1 MTSAATGNP
10 AARPGDE
17 RVQLS
22 QEELDKLSSDSEGG
36 PAQRLGGWL
45 GWLVAV
51 ACFAISAYALY
62 WTQFAINTTTY
73 RSSFLALNLALIFI
87 LYPIL
92 RVIPGKPTAARWP
105 TREEIGMGAIYAA
118 LMTYLLHH
126 PDPRFTIFGRDT
138 AAYLLGLVV
147 AAGFVVSPFLTRVPR
162 LAKIQVFDWVF
173 AAVAIWTAA
182 YLTLNIEDFKTRA
195 MRPTPEELVLGLTL
209 ILLILEATRRTV
221 GWILPAI
228 TVAFLMYG
236 YAGSGWL
243 IPDALEHRGF
253 TLSRIIGQNF
263 LTLEGI
269 FTTPMDVAATF
280 IILFTVYG
288 AVLDRGGA
296 GKFFIDWAFALF
308 GKKPNPAAPGRA
320 VVASG
325 FLLGTVSG
333 SGVATTVTVASLAWP
348 MLKKAGY
355 PPNIAGGML
364 SAAGIGATLS
374 PPTLGAAAFI
384 IAEFLDIEYIQVLI
398 FAMIPTILYY
408 VSCWL
413 MTEADARRLGI
424 KATQTTQQ
432 TLWAITYMGWYH
444 FISLGAIALLLALG
458 MSSFMAVFW
467 SIAIAFC
474 LSMIREESRLV
485 TVPAFIFGVVAG
497 LATTAFGY
505 TAMPRALGLHELFDG
520 RLSVGMFWGMAAAI
534 AFSGAQWLTAT
545 RAGRTPAED
554 TSRMIEALTDGARST
569 LGIVATCACAGI
581 IVSIVNLSGIGQTIS
596 TIMVSWGGGNVFLI
610 LLMAAF
616 AMWILGLSVPV
627 TASYIIAAVMLV
639 PALVA
644 VGVQPHA
651 AHMFMFYYAVLAD
664 VSPPTALAP
673 FAAAAICGGE
683 PFRTTMQA
691 WKYTLP
697 AFLVPF
703 MFCLTPEGAQLLIYT
718 ATMEGPKINLIAPGS
733 LGDWANILWLTITGC
748 IALVGFCIAFTG
760 QAIDQA
766 NVVERVL
773 AGIGGGLL
781 LASAPWADAAGFA
794 VLGLALAIHWFRLR
808 GRPRGPAPSAA

>member
-1 MTSAATGNP
+1 MTKSATAP
-10 AARPGDE
+10 AAANDDKIT
-17 RVQLS
+17 LS

-36 PAQRLGGWL
+36 AARRATGFVGWL
-45 GWLVAV
+45 TAV
-51 ACFAISAYALY
+51 SCFAISAYALY

-73 RSSFLALNLALIFI
+73 RSSFLAICLALVFI
-87 LYPIL
+87 LYPML
-92 RVIPGKPTAARWP
+92 KMPPDGRVETRMPTWEELAVGLVSAGLMLYLMWSQGIYPGGT
-105 TREEIGMGAIYAA
+105 
-118 LMTYLLHH
+118 
-126 PDPRFTIFGRDT
+126 PRNQSPFAFGLAVVVIACF
-138 AAYLLGLVV
+138 AAYPLMVMNRTV
-147 AAGFVVSPFLTRVPR
+147 AR
-162 LAKIQVFDWVF
+162 LQIIDWVF
-173 AAVAIWTAA
+173 VAVALYTSL
-182 YLTLNIEDFKTRA
+182 YLTLNIEEFKTRA
-195 MRPTPEELVLGLTL
+195 MRPSADELVLGLAL
-209 ILLILEATRRTV
+209 IILILEATRRTV

-228 TVAFLMYG
+228 TILFLLYG
-236 YAGSGWL
+236 YYGSGWL

-253 TLSRIIGQNF
+253 SLARIIGQNY

-269 FTTPMDVAATF
+269 LTTPMDVAATF

-308 GKKPNPAAPGRA
+308 GKNPGPAAPGRA

-355 PPNIAGGML
+355 PPNVAGGML

-384 IAEFLDIEYIQVLI
+384 IAEFLDIDYLQVLI
-398 FAMIPTILYY
+398 FAMIPTLLYY

-413 MTEADARRLGI
+413 MTEADSRKLGI
-424 KATQTTQQ
+424 RSTQTTQQ

-444 FISLGAIALLLALG
+444 FISLGAIAVLLVIG

-467 SIAIAFC
+467 SIAIAFA
-474 LSMIREESRLV
+474 LSMLRSESRLV
-485 TVPAFIFGVVAG
+485 TIPAFVFGIVAG
-497 LATTAFGY
+497 IAATAFGY
-505 TAMPRALGLHELFDG
+505 TAIPRSLDLHELFDG
-520 RLSVGMFWGMAAAI
+520 RVSVGVFWGMAAAML
-534 AFSGAQWLTAT
+534 FSGIQWLLQK
-545 RAGRTPAED
+545 RAGRTPDAD
-554 TSRMIEALTDGARST
+554 TSRLIEGLTDGARST

-596 TIMVSWGGGNVFLI
+596 TIIVSWGAGNTLLI

-639 PALVA
+639 PALVS

-691 WKYTLP
+691 WKYTMP

-703 MFCLTPEGAQLLIYT
+703 MFCLSPEGAQLLIYT
-718 ATMEGPKINLIAPGS
+718 ATMDGPKVTLIAPAGF
-733 LGDWANILWLTITGC
+733 GDWMNILWLTITGC
-748 IALVGFCIAFTG
+748 VALVGFCVGFTG
-760 QAIDQA
+760 YGYRHA
-766 NVVERVL
+766 NVIERILCGV
-773 AGIGGGLL
+773 GGLL
-781 LASAPWADAAGFA
+781 LLLSDWRFDVAGA
-794 VLGLALAIHWFRLR
+794 VLLGAGLALHWFRVKDQPPTR
-808 GRPRGPAPSAA
+808 AMA

>member
-1 MTSAATGNP
+1 MATTTTGQP
-10 AARPGDE
+10 AEDRI
-17 RVQLS
+17 VLS
-22 QEELDKLSSDSEGG
+22 QEELDKLASDSEGG
-36 PAQRLGGWL
+36 PARRAEGWL
-45 GWLVAV
+45 GWLTAGSCFGIAV
-51 ACFAISAYALY
+51 YALY

-73 RSSFLALNLALIFI
+73 RSSFLAINLALIFI

-92 RVIPGKPTAARWP
+92 RLVPGKSTEARWP
-105 TREEIGMGAIYAA
+105 TWEEVGMGAASA
-118 LMTYLLHH
+118 LLMAYLLHH
-126 PDPRFTIFGRDT
+126 PDPRFTIFGRDA
-138 AAYLLGLVV
+138 AAYALGLFV
-147 AAGFVVSPFLTRVPR
+147 ALGFLVSPFLTLAPR
-162 LAKIQVFDWVF
+162 LAKVQVFDWAF
-173 AAVAIWTAA
+173 AAVALWTAA

-228 TVAFLMYG
+228 TIVFLAYG
-236 YAGSGWL
+236 YYGSGWL

-253 TLSRIIGQNF
+253 TLSRIVGQNY

-269 FTTPMDVAATF
+269 FTTPMEVAATF
-280 IILFTVYG
+280 IILFTIYG
-288 AVLDRGGA
+288 AVLDKGGA

-355 PPNIAGGML
+355 NPNVAGGVL

-384 IAEFLDIEYIQVLI
+384 IAEFLDIEYLNVLI
-398 FAMIPTILYY
+398 FAMIPTLLYY

-413 MTEADARRLGI
+413 MTEADARKLGVR
-424 KATQTTQQ
+424 ATQTTQA
-432 TLWAITYMGWYH
+432 TLWAITQQGWYH
-444 FISLGAIALLLALG
+444 FISLGAIAVLLALG
-458 MSSFMAVFW
+458 ASSFMAVFW

-474 LSMIREESRLV
+474 LSMLREESRLV
-485 TVPAFIFGVVAG
+485 TVPAFAFGVVAG
-497 LATTAFGY
+497 LAATAFGY
-505 TAMPRALGLHELFDG
+505 TALPRQFGLHELFDG
-520 RLSVGMFWGMAAAI
+520 RLSVGFFWGIVAAV
-534 AFSGAQWLTAT
+534 AFSGLQWLAAT
-545 RAGRTPAED
+545 RAGRTPAPD
-554 TSRMIEALTDGARST
+554 TTRMFEGLTDGARST
-569 LGIVATCACAGI
+569 LGIVATCACAGV

-596 TIMVSWGGGNVFLI
+596 TIMVQWGGGNVFLV

-639 PALVA
+639 PALVS
-644 VGVQPHA
+644 VGVQAHA

-673 FAAAAICGGE
+673 FAAAAICGGD

-697 AFLVPF
+697 AFVVPF

-718 ATMEGPKINLIAPGS
+718 STLDGPKITLIPPGGF
-733 LGDWANILWLTITGC
+733 GDWWAIAWLTFTGC
-748 IALVGFCIAFTG
+748 VSLVGFCVMFTG
-760 QAIDQA
+760 YALKPA
-766 NVVERVL
+766 NWIERLLCL
-773 AGIGGGLL
+773 AGGCLLIG
-781 LASAPWADAAGFA
+781 SNVYADFAGFA
-794 VLGLALAIHWFRLR
+794 CLAAGLGLHWLR
-808 GRPRGPAPSAA
+808 VRRDLGPSAQPA